1 MTVIDASV
9 WVSRLVPQDVNH
21 KASHFWLENQIAQNQ
36 RLIAPVLLLAEV
48 AGAIAR
54 RTGSSQ
60 LARQAI
66 KQMLQIP
73 ALHIVAVDYQLG
85 QTATDLAAELHLR
98 GADAIYVAL
107 AFRLKIPLVS
117 WDAEQLE
124 RAGKLVQ
131 TITPEITQDS

>member
-21 KASHFWLENQIAQNQ
+21 RASRLYLKQQAAQGQ
-36 RLIAPVLLLAEV
+36 RLIAPVILLTEV

-66 KQMLQIP
+66 DQMLQIP
-73 ALHIVAVDYQLG
+73 ALHIVAIDHQLG
-85 QTATDLAAELHLR
+85 QTATNLAAKLYLR
-98 GADAIYVAL
+98 GTDAIYVAL
-107 AFRLKIPLVS
+107 AYRLGIDLVS
-117 WDAEQLE
+117 WDKEQLE
-124 RAGKLVQ
+124 RAGKLIQ
-131 TITPEITQDS
+131 ATTPEIA